1 MSDRIVHKGYGVIP
15 YNGET
20 HHAESRKAY
29 ERMNVFSDIWRMKA
43 MANRPEHEWKRALAR
58 YNYWFGRYYALANG
72 LYQAIDDLLKS
83 E

>member
-1 MSDRIVHKGYGVIP
+1 MSDHIVHKGYGVIP

-43 MANRPEHEWKRALAR
+43 MANRPEYLEF
-58 YNYWFGRYYALANG
+58 N
-72 LYQAIDDLLKS
+72 S
-83 E
+83 